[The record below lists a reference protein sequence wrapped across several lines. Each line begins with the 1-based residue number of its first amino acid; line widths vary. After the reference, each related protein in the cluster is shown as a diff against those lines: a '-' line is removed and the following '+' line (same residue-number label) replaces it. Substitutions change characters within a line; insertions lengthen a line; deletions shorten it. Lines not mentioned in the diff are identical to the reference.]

1 MSIGPKDS
9 SGIVNAKQR
18 WPDRATSDDLPIDGA
33 SVDPP
38 SVPIDV
44 LEDGVVI
51 YDAGNRLVARN
62 RRFRDLYEEKS
73 DIPPENQSDIYL
85 SDRSSRERILPD
97 GRVVRMVAHPMPNG
111 DMIEVHSEITKL
123 KLAEQRLRNLI
134 DGAQICTWEWNVATG
149 EHRVNEFWAALLG
162 FRLEELAPITFETW
176 RLRVHPDDLAATEA
190 LFEKSLSDDTVVYR
204 AEYRLRHKDGH
215 WIWVLDSG
223 RTLRRGPDGTPELIA
238 GVQVDIS
245 EQKAREAA
253 LTAITADLERSIAER
268 ATVEQRLFDI
278 ATVSDGWMWEMDA
291 ERRYSLVLDGEYFN
305 DGGVPREGLIGKTQ
319 EQWLDANPD
328 MRVGIEWE
336 GLLKTIRENRPFRD
350 FLYRA
355 PKSTDGVVRWRRMTG
370 KPIFDKTGNFTGYR
384 GVGSD
389 VTELYLAKARAEEAS
404 RTKSMF
410 LANMS
415 HEIRTPLNGVL
426 GMAEVLD
433 GVLSN
438 ADHKRMIGTI
448 RRSGESLL
456 NILND
461 ILDMSKIE
469 AGKLELESVPFAVT
483 GLAERIEELHAVRAE
498 EKGLEFE
505 VLIGSGLETP
515 REGDPHRLQQI
526 LHNLVSN
533 AIKFTEKGE
542 VTVKISGRKNS
553 PLVIEVRDTGIGM
566 TPAQLS
572 RLHDEFSQADASVT
586 RRFGGTGLGMAITRT
601 LIEKMGGTI
610 HVDSIFGEGTTVKV
624 SLPLPESSGAVG
636 KPAEQANALVNLH
649 GVRVLAAD
657 DNSTNRAVL
666 EVMLTRRGADVML
679 VSDGRQAVDAW
690 ATGEF
695 DVVLLDIAM
704 PVMDGPT
711 ALYEIRALEAKLGRD
726 PVPIIAVTAN
736 VMAHQVAEYLT
747 QGFDSCLAKPLNS
760 SDMAM
765 VITTFVAQAR
775 KS

>member
-1 MSIGPKDS
+1 MGPKEP
-9 SGIVNAKQR
+9 SGIVNAEQR
-18 WPDRATSDDLPIDGA
+18 RPHRASGDDLPVEDA
-33 SVDPP
+33 SANRA
-38 SVPIDV
+38 SVPIEILD
-44 LEDGVVI
+44 DGVVI
-51 YDAGNRLVARN
+51 YDAGNRLVDCN
-62 RRFRDLYEEKS
+62 HRFKDLYAVKT
-73 DIPPENQSDIYL
+73 DLPTDHQSDVPRD
-85 SDRSSRERILPD
+85 DRSDDERTLPD
-97 GRVVRMVAHPMPNG
+97 GRVVQMVAHPMPNG
-111 DMIEVHSEITKL
+111 GRIEIHSEITKL

-134 DGAQICTWEWNVATG
+134 DGAQICNWEWNVATG

-162 FRLEELAPITFETW
+162 FRLEELTPITFETW

-190 LFEKSLSDDTVVYR
+190 LFEKGMSDDTVIYR

-253 LTAITADLERSIAER
+253 LTTITADLERSIAER
-268 ATVEQRLFDI
+268 ATLEQRLFDI

-291 ERRYSLVLDGEYFN
+291 ERRYSLVLDGENFN
-305 DGGVPREGLIGKTQ
+305 DGGVPQESLIGKTL

-328 MRVGIEWE
+328 MRAGIEWE
-336 GLLKTIRENRPFRD
+336 SLLKTIREHRPFRD

-355 PKSTDGVVRWRRMTG
+355 PKSVDGVVRWRRMTG
-370 KPIFDKTGNFTGYR
+370 KPIFDKTGKFTGYR
-384 GVGSD
+384 GVGAD
-389 VTELYLAKARAEEAS
+389 VTELYLAKARAEETN

-469 AGKLELESVPFAVT
+469 AGKLELESVPFALN

-505 VLIGSGLETP
+505 VLIGSGQETL

-601 LIEKMGGTI
+601 LIEKMDGTI

-624 SLPLPESSGAVG
+624 SLPLPESAGAVS
-636 KPAEQANALVNLH
+636 KPAEQANAVVNLQ

-657 DNSTNRAVL
+657 DNATNRAVL

-736 VMAHQVAEYLT
+736 VMAHQVAEYLM

-760 SDMAM
+760 NDMAL

>member
-1 MSIGPKDS
+1 MSIGPKEPP
-9 SGIVNAKQR
+9 GIANAEPR
-18 WPDRATSDDLPIDGA
+18 WPVRASGDILPIDGA
-33 SVDPP
+33 SVDQP

-44 LEDGVVI
+44 LNDGVVI
-51 YDAGNRLVARN
+51 YDAGNRVVARN
-62 RRFRDLYEEKS
+62 RRFEDLYEIKS
-73 DIPPENQSDIYL
+73 DISAENKADVHLADHSNH
-85 SDRSSRERILPD
+85 ERILPD
-97 GRVVRMVAHPMPNG
+97 GRVVQVMAHPMPNG
-111 DMIEVHSEITKL
+111 DKIEVHSEITKL
-123 KLAEQRLRNLI
+123 KLAEQRLRDLI

-149 EHRVNEFWAALLG
+149 EHRVNEFWAALVG
-162 FRLEELAPITFETW
+162 FQLEELAPITFETW

-190 LFEKSLSDDTVVYR
+190 LFEKSLSDDTVIYR

-223 RTLRRGPDGTPELIA
+223 RTLRRRPDGTPELIA

-245 EQKAREAA
+245 EQRAREAA

-305 DGGVPREGLIGKTQ
+305 DGGVPKEGLIGKTQ

-328 MRVGIEWE
+328 MRDGIEWE
-336 GLLKTIRENRPFRD
+336 GLLTAIREHRPFRD
-350 FLYRA
+350 FMYRA
-355 PKSTDGVVRWRRMTG
+355 PKSTDGIVRWRRMTG
-370 KPIFDKTGNFTGYR
+370 KPIFDSAGNFTGYR

-404 RTKSMF
+404 HTKSMF

-433 GVLSN
+433 GSLSN

-448 RRSGESLL
+448 LRSGQSLL
-456 NILND
+456 TILND

-469 AGKLELESVPFAVT
+469 AGKLELECVPFSLSDVAK
-483 GLAERIEELHAVRAE
+483 RIEELHVVRAE

-505 VLIGSGLETP
+505 VLIGSGSEIL
-515 REGDPHRLQQI
+515 RDGDPYRLQQI

-542 VTVKISGRKNS
+542 VTVKIACRKNN
-553 PLVIEVRDTGIGM
+553 PLVIEVSDTGIGM
-566 TPAQLS
+566 TPAQLIS
-572 RLHDEFSQADASVT
+572 LHDEFSQAEVSVT

-601 LIEKMGGTI
+601 LVEKMGGTI
-610 HVDSIFGEGTTVKV
+610 QVDTVFGEGTTIQV
-624 SLPLPESSGAVG
+624 SLPLPESAGAVL
-636 KPAEQANALVNLH
+636 KPAEQAKARISLQ

-657 DNSTNRAVL
+657 DNATNRAVL
-666 EVMLTRRGADVML
+666 DLMLTRIGAEVVL
-679 VSDGRQAVDAW
+679 VSDGQQAVTAW

-711 ALYEIRALEAKLGRD
+711 ALSQIRALESKLSRP

-736 VMAHQVAEYLT
+736 VMAHQIAEYLT
-747 QGFDSCLAKPLNS
+747 MGFDSCLAKPLNS
-760 SDMAM
+760 SDMALA
-765 VITTFVAQAR
+765 ISTFVAQAP